1 MPGFQNHRLERGE
14 AGKSQGLA
22 VVCGQRISPVETL
35 SSHGAGCFAAQVL
48 GDDAGKVQVGG
59 ARDQYGFGHQ
69 THLVIGGALQPQTL
83 HVSRT
88 GRNIGECISVDIR
101 HPS

>member
-1 MPGFQNHRLERGE
+1 MPGFQNHSLERGE

-22 VVCGQRISPVETL
+22 VVCGRRISSVETL
-35 SSHGAGCFAAQVL
+35 SSHGAGCFVAQVL

-69 THLVIGGALQPQTL
+69 THLVIGGVFSHKPCTWPELVGKL
-83 HVSRT
+83 VSA
-88 GRNIGECISVDIR
+88 SL
-101 HPS
+101 